1 MSARRVLGIC
11 PACAPHCG
19 HATGKCDEKCGCKI
33 ESRPGLSEFVVRTAL
48 KPITYFKKYA
58 SIGPMFGATKA
69 AAFRFKTQE
78 EVARTI
84 GAWPA
89 TALVEVESVEL
100 SAAHAPQ
107 PFLKWAGGK
116 RQLVPLLHDA
126 ITRIAPAGFQHYYE
140 PFVGGGALFF
150 ALRAAGWRDH
160 ATLGDSNERLVRTYL
175 AVRGDVEQVIR
186 TLRKGR
192 YEEKF
197 FLRER
202 ARFIDTAVDDSEVAA
217 WFIYL
222 NRTCFNGLYRVN
234 KSGQFNVPFGKYTN
248 PTLCDE
254 PGLRAAS
261 EALKGVDFRI
271 GDFEKCV
278 RSAEKGD
285 LVYFDPP
292 YVPVGGTADFTSY
305 TRDGFTMEDQRRLME
320 RALSLKQ
327 RGVHVIL
334 SNADL
339 PVVRKLYSGH
349 RFKIQAVTA
358 RRNINSKGDARG
370 AVGEVIIT

>member
-19 HATGKCDEKCGCKI
+19 HAPGKCDEKCGCKI

-116 RQLVPLLHDA
+116 RQLVPTLCDA
-126 ITRIAPAGFQHYYE
+126 ITRIAPNGFQHYYE

-150 ALRAAGWRDH
+150 ALRATGWRGH

-175 AVRGDVEQVIR
+175 GVRGDVEEVI
-186 TLRKGR
+186 KGLKACR
-192 YEEKF
+192 YNKKEY
-197 FLRER
+197 LQER
-202 ARFIDTAVDDSEVAA
+202 SRRWDVLLEDAEVAIR
-217 WFIYL
+217 FIYL

-234 KSGQFNVPFGKYTN
+234 AKGEFNVPFGKYTN
-248 PTLCDE
+248 PTICDE
-254 PGLRAAS
+254 PILRAAS
-261 EALKGVDFRI
+261 AALKCAAFKI
-271 GDFEKCV
+271 GDFEKTV
-278 RSAEKGD
+278 KSAERGD

-292 YVPVGGTADFTSY
+292 YVPVNETSNFTGY
-305 TRDGFTMEDQRRLME
+305 TRDGFTLADQERL
-320 RALSLKQ
+320 RDCALKLKR

-334 SNADL
+334 SNVDM
-339 PVVRKLYSGH
+339 PIVRKIYRGFSIKH
-349 RFKIQAVTA
+349 VEA
-358 RRNINSKGDARG
+358 RRNINSKGGSRG
-370 AVGEVIIT
+370 PVGEVIIT